1 MSARHELTGI
11 HAKIFIVIAVAMS
24 LFHLYY
30 TTLGIM
36 QMMYFRSFHVMFAC
50 VLIFLFYPI
59 SRKSDKVRVPWYDYL
74 LAALAIVGGYY
85 IIIEFEAMVARL
97 GIQTPRDVVFA
108 IITISLVLEA
118 TRRTIGNALPILCLV
133 FVAYA
138 LLGQNLPDAIA
149 HRGFSIYRI
158 TSQLYSTMEGIYGM
172 TTKAM
177 AVYVFLFIVFGAF
190 LEASG
195 AGNYFNDLAYSLT
208 GSWRGG
214 PAQTAVVAST
224 LMGSVSGAAVAN
236 VVATGSFTIPLMM
249 KVGYRPHQAGAI
261 EAAASTGGQFM
272 PPVMGSGIF
281 IMSEWTGISY
291 FEIVKVAFIPA
302 LLYFFSVGTYV
313 YIQANKRGLQTIPRS
328 ELPPIGQTLLKGI
341 HYMVPLIFLVMVLL
355 IGRTPTFAAVT
366 GILSVI
372 LISWF
377 RKETRMYPRDI
388 IRALALGAQKSI
400 AVSAAC
406 VASGIVVGVVG
417 LTGIGLTFSSGVM
430 SLAGNSIFVA
440 LLLIMCA
447 TGILGMGLPITAA
460 YIVTAILAAPAM
472 LKMGIPLLV
481 AHMVIFWFSSIGNV
495 TPPVCLAAYAGAGMA
510 GADPM
515 RTGFTAWNVAKGLY
529 VIPFMMV
536 YTPLMTGALSPI
548 LIYTFIIAFGLMA
561 FTITLSGH
569 LTRPLSF
576 FQHTAFFGAAVLL
589 LCPINTLTYG
599 FGIALF
605 LLGIIT
611 EILKARDKVGETA
624 QA

>member
-1 MSARHELTGI
+1 MSSQRHLTGI
-11 HAKIFIVIAVAMS
+11 IAKVAMVTAVAMT

-50 VLIFLFYPI
+50 VLIFLLYPI
-59 SRKSDKVRVPWYDYL
+59 SRKSSRSSVPWYDYL
-74 LAALAIVGGYY
+74 FAALTIAGGTY
-85 IIIEFEAMVARL
+85 IIVEFESMVARL
-97 GIQTPRDVVFA
+97 GIQTTRDVVFA

-118 TRRTIGNALPILCLV
+118 TRRTVGNALPILCLV
-133 FVAYA
+133 FIAYA
-138 LLGQNLPDAIA
+138 MFGHYLPDAIA
-149 HRGFSIYRI
+149 HRGFSIQRI

-190 LEASG
+190 LDASG

-236 VVATGSFTIPLMM
+236 VVATGSFTIPLMK
-249 KVGYRPHQAGAI
+249 KVGYRPHEAGAI

-281 IMSEWTGISY
+281 IMSEWTGIPY
-291 FEIVKVAFIPA
+291 FEIVKLAFLPA
-302 LLYFFSVGTYV
+302 LLYFFSVGVYV
-313 YIQANKRGLQTIPRS
+313 YIQANKMGLQPIPRS
-328 ELPPIGQTLLKGI
+328 DLPPIGKTLLKGI
-341 HYMVPLIFLVMVLL
+341 HYMVPLIILVVVLL
-355 IGRTPTFAAVT
+355 IGRTPTFAAVI

-372 LISWF
+372 VISWF
-377 RKETRMYPRDI
+377 RRETRMYPRDI
-388 IRALALGAQKSI
+388 MRGLAMGARKAI

-406 VASGIVVGVVG
+406 VASGVVVGVVG
-417 LTGIGLTFSSGVM
+417 LTGIGLSFSSGVI
-430 SLAGNSIFVA
+430 SLAGDSLILA
-440 LLLIMCA
+440 LLLVMGA

-536 YTPLMTGALSPI
+536 YTPLMTGEPGPI
-548 LIYTFIIAFGLMA
+548 LLNTCLIALGLTA
-561 FTITLSGH
+561 FTITLSRQ
-569 LTRPLSF
+569 LIRPLSL
-576 FQHTAFFGAAVLL
+576 FQHAAFLGATIFLL
-589 LCPINTLTYG
+589 FPINTITYG
-599 FGIALF
+599 LGMALF
-605 LLGIIT
+605 LWGIVSD
-611 EILKARDKVGETA
+611 ILKGREKISQTA
-624 QA
+624 SA